1 MTTATNQR
9 QASRR
14 AFQMAHEDDHVDGSA
29 FAGED
34 FALMTVKEA
43 CADARN
49 SPATFY
55 RLRKNDPNFP
65 DLLKIGFGTRVR
77 SGAWRQYLGSLATAD
92 GAGNA
97 DGFQH
102 IADPANRVAEQVVN
116 AAIQRAERD
125 GDLDMAVRLR
135 RCWRDSMKER
145 IDAT

>member
-1 MTTATNQR
+1 MTTAVNQPE
-9 QASRR
+9 ASRH

-43 CADARN
+43 CADARI

-55 RLRKNDPNFP
+55 RLVKNDPNFP
-65 DLLKIGFGTRVR
+65 ALVKIGFGTRLR
-77 SGAWRQYLGSLATAD
+77 SGEWRQYLGSLATAD
-92 GAGNA
+92 GADNA

-102 IADPANRVAEQVVN
+102 IAGPANRVAEQVVN
-116 AAIQRAERD
+116 AAIKQAERD
-125 GDLDMAVRLR
+125 GDHAMAERLR
-135 RCWRDSMKER
+135 RCWRDSMKAR

>member
-43 CADARN
+43 CADARI

-55 RLRKNDPNFP
+55 RLVKNDPNFP
-65 DLLKIGFGTRVR
+65 NLVKIGGGTRVR
-77 SGAWRQYLGSLATAD
+77 TGEWRRYLSSLATAD
-92 GAGNA
+92 GADNA

-102 IADPANRVAEQVVN
+102 IAGPANRVAEQMVN

-125 GDLDMAVRLR
+125 GDLAMAARLR

-145 IDAT
+145 IDGS

>member
-1 MTTATNQR
+1 
-9 QASRR
+9 
-14 AFQMAHEDDHVDGSA
+14 MAHEDDHVDGSA

-43 CADARN
+43 CADARI